1 MDKLSAPFGLTNGGW
16 QIATPLGK
24 SSMTPEQLQQYVDA
38 ALKQRDQFNLVFYP
52 LTIVLSVG
60 GAWLISYVG
69 QKGKNL
75 ATKEDIR
82 AITKAQEEIR
92 NELANRSHFSRARY
106 DREMEVFQKVWP
118 KLMSFFQAT
127 YLSEDITPTT
137 TQNRYAEARD
147 EVIMVIR
154 ENIPFFAKEIRQEV
168 LAFQLLCEEHR
179 LYETLLRRRDLTS
192 EEMKNYSVS
201 HNKIKA
207 QLDKVEEAIRNR
219 LSKFD

>member
-1 MDKLSAPFGLTNGGW
+1 
-16 QIATPLGK
+16 
-24 SSMTPEQLQQYVDA
+24 MTPEQLQQYVDT

-52 LTIVLSVG
+52 LTIVLSMG
-60 GAWLISYVG
+60 GAWLISYVRE
-69 QKGKNL
+69 KGKNL
-75 ATKEDIR
+75 ATKEDISE
-82 AITKAQEEIR
+82 ITQKVESIKTD
-92 NELANRSHFSRARY
+92 LAAKQHFSQVRY
-106 DREMEVFQKVWP
+106 DRELEVYQKVWP
-118 KLMSFFQAT
+118 KLMNFFQAT
-127 YLSEDITPTT
+127 YLSEDITQTT
-137 TQNRYAEARD
+137 PQNRYAESRD

-154 ENIPFFAKEIRQEV
+154 EKIPFFAKEIRQEA

-201 HNKIKA
+201 HNKIKT